1 MTKTIKIILTVLSNT
16 IKIVSMD
23 TEACD
28 VAA

>member
-1 MTKTIKIILTVLSNT
+1 MNIIKITLTVLSNT